1 VGTYTIEFG
10 DVMGYITPGSY
21 SLDVADG
28 GTASFIG
35 DYTDLRKSLNI
46 LASTG
51 NVTGRDTN
59 ELNIY
64 DGVGALLDS
73 ITLLDQASSK
83 YFWNNSIPASG
94 DVDGDGVE
102 ELIISHDVGV
112 ITGLEADGSPI
123 DGAGLDFM
131 PFADR
136 AYVDVSVADLD
147 GDGVDEIVVSAT
159 NWSAN
164 GAAVRVF
171 SYAGG
176 VLADT
181 GVNFLAYTGD
191 DWYWSNSN
199 DRRGTKV
206 ATGDID
212 GDGMAEILTV
222 QGGGYSRHSV
232 YARMFKVNTLG
243 GPGNWTVTGVGEI
256 RVNDIESYY
265 SDIAAGDLDADG
277 VDEIIISDAPSLT
290 VPPQDVRVMAF
301 SAAGDKLLDFT
312 VDSIRGVEV
321 AAGDLDYDGAA
332 EIVVGEG
339 AFREGNSSRVRVF
352 DAGGTLV
359 SDFMAFGANVFG
371 VRIAIGQVVGN

>member
-1 VGTYTIEFG
+1 
-10 DVMGYITPGSY
+10 MK
-21 SLDVADG
+21 A
-28 GTASFIG
+28 
-35 DYTDLRKSLNI
+35 K
-46 LASTG
+46 
-51 NVTGRDTN
+51 DTN

-64 DGVGALLDS
+64 DVEGALLDS
-73 ITLLDQASSK
+73 IALRDHASSK
-83 YFWNNSIPASG
+83 YYWSNSIPASG

-112 ITGLEADGSPI
+112 ITGIEADGSPI
-123 DGAGLDFM
+123 AGLAFM

-147 GDGVDEIVVSAT
+147 GDGVDEIVVGAL

-181 GVNFLAYTGD
+181 GVNFLAYTGE
-191 DWYWSNSN
+191 DWYWSNKN

-243 GPGNWTVTGVGEI
+243 GAGNWTVSSVGEI
-256 RVNDIESYY
+256 RVSDIESYY
-265 SDIAAGDLDADG
+265 SDIAAGDIDADG
-277 VDEIIISDAPSLT
+277 VDEIIISDAPAST
-290 VPPQDVRVMAF
+290 TQSQDIRVMAF
-301 SAAGDKLLDFT
+301 RAAGDRLLDFT
-312 VDSIRGVEV
+312 VDSIRGVAV

-339 AFREGNSSRVRVF
+339 AFKEGDSSRVRVF
-352 DAGGTLV
+352 EADGTLV
-359 SDFMAFGANVFG
+359 KDFMAFGADVFG
-371 VRIAIGQVVGN
+371 VRISVGQPGN